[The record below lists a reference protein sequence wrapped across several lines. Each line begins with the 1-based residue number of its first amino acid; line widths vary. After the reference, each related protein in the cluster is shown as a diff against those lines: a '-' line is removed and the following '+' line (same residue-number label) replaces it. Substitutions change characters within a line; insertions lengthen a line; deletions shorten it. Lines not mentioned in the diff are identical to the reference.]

1 MSRTSNVMT
10 EFLTFL
16 NENGYEADAVEV
28 GKLKENLDIE
38 ASKLQI
44 KVRDVHLKTNYKPLD
59 KEGNLVEHS
68 LFNAH
73 INNHFRAL
81 SPEAVKKAKNEK
93 NATRL
98 KVLSTL
104 TFLTKEIVKINE
116 ALENEGYDTLT
127 EKEIKKLNLV

>member
-1 MSRTSNVMT
+1 MSRQSNVMT
-10 EFLTFL
+10 DYLAYL
-16 NENGYEADAVEV
+16 IANGFEAEAVEI

-38 ASKLQI
+38 ASKLQV
-44 KVRDVHLKTNYKPLD
+44 KAREVHIKTNYKPVD

-98 KVLSTL
+98 KVLSSL
-104 TFLTKEIVKINE
+104 VFLTKEIVKINE

>member
-1 MSRTSNVMT
+1 
-10 EFLTFL
+10 
-16 NENGYEADAVEV
+16 
-28 GKLKENLDIE
+28 
-38 ASKLQI
+38 
-44 KVRDVHLKTNYKPLD
+44 
-59 KEGNLVEHS
+59 
-68 LFNAH
+68 
-73 INNHFRAL
+73 
-81 SPEAVKKAKNEK
+81 PEAVKKAKNEK